1 MIYCV
6 QRMRIPHRSSLAPL
20 ALVALAAGAVA
31 AAPAPAARIAAF
43 GDAPPVVTKLKIT
56 PARFKALAKGGP
68 VTAKG
73 GALVTFKLSDA
84 GNMTVSFR
92 RATKTGYKAVPGG
105 FTYVG
110 TFDQNEIRISG
121 RAGKAA
127 LTPGRYRIL
136 IKPVAEGSHSAY
148 APFKIFK

>member
-1 MIYCV
+1 
-6 QRMRIPHRSSLAPL
+6 MRFPRRSSLAPL
-20 ALVALAAGAVA
+20 ALVALTAGAVA

-43 GDAPPVVTKLKIT
+43 GDTPPVVTKLKVK
-56 PARFKALAKGGP
+56 PAKFKALAKGGP
-68 VTAKG
+68 VTTKG

-110 TFDQNEIRISG
+110 TFDENEVRISG
-121 RAGKAA
+121 RVGKAA
-127 LTPGRYRIL
+127 LKVGRYRIL
-136 IKPVAEGSHSAY
+136 IKPVAEGSHSAF
-148 APFKIFK
+148 APFTITK